1 MAQNFRNQLTHTAI
15 GTSYTDI
22 LAQANTYDTVV
33 GLRLVNVSGSAINV
47 DVAIENSSNDTEL
60 IKNAP
65 VPAGSSLELIDGG
78 SKIIL
83 KSGDKM
89 KAKSDTASSLKA
101 IISYIDAISTQEE
114 IWDTQ
119 EIQYLRVS

>member
-15 GTSYTDI
+15 GTSPVDI

-33 GLRLVNVSGSAINV
+33 GIRLVNVAASAVNV
-47 DVAIENSSNDTEL
+47 DCYIVNSSNNTYL
-60 IKNAP
+60 IKNCP

-83 KSGDKM
+83 KSGDKIT
-89 KAKSDTASSLKA
+89 ALSDTASSLNA
-101 IISYIDAISTQEE
+101 VVSYIDEIST
-114 IWDTQ
+114 
-119 EIQYLRVS
+119 

>member
-22 LAQANTYDTVV
+22 LTQVDSYDTVV
-33 GLRLVNVSGSAINV
+33 GIRLINTHASSAITV
-47 DVAIENSSNDTEL
+47 DVAVENSSNDTEL

-65 VPAGSSLELIDGG
+65 IPNGSSLELIDGG

-83 KSGDKM
+83 KSGDKI
-89 KAKSDTASSLKA
+89 KAKSNTASSLKA
-101 IISYIDAISTQEE
+101 VVSYIDAIST
-114 IWDTQ
+114 
-119 EIQYLRVS
+119 

>member
-22 LAQANTYDTVV
+22 LAQANTFDTVV
-33 GLRLVNVSGSAINV
+33 GIRLVNVTGTSINV
-47 DVAIENSSNDTEL
+47 TAAIENSSNTTEL
-60 IKNAP
+60 IVNAP
-65 VPAGSSLELIDGG
+65 IPGGSSLELIDGG

-83 KSGDKM
+83 KSGDKI

-101 IISYIDAISTQEE
+101 IISFIDSIST
-114 IWDTQ
+114 
-119 EIQYLRVS
+119 